1 LTTRARRNYHA
12 RFTMN
17 DPMNDTPPR
26 FCLSRRALY
35 WLGGCNVVLFLLA
48 VGAFFHAGTWLVR
61 EDALQKAQ
69 IVVVLSGGLPERALA
84 AAEVFKASGAREV
97 WLTRPLQPGAAMQEL
112 RLPYAGEEQYSPMV
126 LINRGVPPA
135 AIRALTPQIN
145 NTADE
150 IKAVFDELNS
160 QPETTVVVITSKAH
174 TRRVRAIWNVVS
186 RGSTRG
192 NLLVRAAPQDG
203 FDAEHWWRSTND
215 ALSVV
220 REYLG
225 LLNAW
230 VGLPIHHSR

>member
-1 LTTRARRNYHA
+1 
-12 RFTMN
+12 MN
-17 DPMNDTPPR
+17 DPTVDTPPR
-26 FCLSRRALY
+26 FCMSRRARY
-35 WLGGCNVVLFLLA
+35 WLGGCSVVLFLLA
-48 VGAFFHAGTWLVR
+48 IGGFFHAATWLVR

-84 AAEVFKASGAREV
+84 AAEVFKLSGAHEV
-97 WLTRPLQPGAAMQEL
+97 WLTRPLQPGAAMQQL
-112 RLPYAGEEQYSPMV
+112 HLPYAGEEQYSRMV
-126 LINRGVPPA
+126 LIDSGVPPA
-135 AIRALTPQIN
+135 AIRALTPQVN

-150 IKAVFDELNS
+150 LKAVFDELNS
-160 QPETTVVVITSKAH
+160 QPETTVVVVTSKAH

-186 RGSTRG
+186 RGSTRS